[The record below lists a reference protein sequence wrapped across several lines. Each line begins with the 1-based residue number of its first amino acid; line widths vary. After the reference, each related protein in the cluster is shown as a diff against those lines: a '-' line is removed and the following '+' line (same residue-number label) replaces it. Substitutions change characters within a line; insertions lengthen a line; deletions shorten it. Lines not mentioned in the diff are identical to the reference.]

1 MKVTRLSAIHY
12 RNLKELEIYPQE
24 GVNIIYGENAQGKT
38 NLLESIWMFTGCRS
52 FRGAKDAELIS
63 LKNEA
68 ARLEM
73 DFYAEGREQ
82 EATLLLDEKRHAV
95 LNGIPL
101 PSASKL
107 IGEFR
112 AVVFSPAHLSLVKE
126 GPVQRRRFLDLAL
139 SQLRPRYAS
148 LLSQYNRALAQRNIL
163 LKDIAYHSELMDTL
177 AIWDER
183 LAMLGAQI
191 IYQRRSYV
199 DRMQESAVAFYHGL
213 SRGREE
219 LSLAY
224 ASSIEG
230 RSAEEIA
237 YELSEKLTKNPPEDI
252 KNGRTSVGPH
262 RDDLEIYVDQLSAR
276 IYGSQGQ
283 QRSCALS
290 MKLSEAALIR
300 EITGE
305 QPVALLDD
313 VMSELDA
320 GRQDYILNHIEGWQ
334 VFITCCEPSSLL
346 RLCDGKTF
354 SLHSGSLEETA

>member
-107 IGEFR
+107 MGEFR

-199 DRMQESAVAFYHGL
+199 DHMQESAVAFYHGL
-213 SRGREE
+213 SVAGKN
-219 LSLAY
+219 
-224 ASSIEG
+224 
-230 RSAEEIA
+230 SA
-237 YELSEKLTKNPPEDI
+237 LPTPLP
-252 KNGRTSVGPH
+252 
-262 RDDLEIYVDQLSAR
+262 
-276 IYGSQGQ
+276 
-283 QRSCALS
+283 
-290 MKLSEAALIR
+290 
-300 EITGE
+300 
-305 QPVALLDD
+305 
-313 VMSELDA
+313 
-320 GRQDYILNHIEGWQ
+320 
-334 VFITCCEPSSLL
+334 
-346 RLCDGKTF
+346 
-354 SLHSGSLEETA
+354 